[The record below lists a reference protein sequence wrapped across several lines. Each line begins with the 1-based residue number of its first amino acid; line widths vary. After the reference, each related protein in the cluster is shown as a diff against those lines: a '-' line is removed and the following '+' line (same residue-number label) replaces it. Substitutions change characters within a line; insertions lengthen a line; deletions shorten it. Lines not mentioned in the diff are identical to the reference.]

1 MASASSSKVLLRLSP
16 RIAELSA
23 VANAGGRLTSSLVT
37 GAGWRAMRAA
47 LANQFRTSVTV
58 ASAERQVAPDGS
70 EARREAHFLASEARW
85 ARLAVAAWASAQEL
99 SAALF
104 LPPYRELA
112 APEKAFHLVKSRGL
126 TGPPVAFHWACWGR
140 QPESSLED
148 SVPPERGQ
156 VRAFRFPS
164 YLFQKELIPVRR
176 RLA

>member
-1 MASASSSKVLLRLSP
+1 MVSS
-16 RIAELSA
+16 
-23 VANAGGRLTSSLVT
+23 
-37 GAGWRAMRAA
+37 A
-47 LANQFRTSVTV
+47 LAVTA

-70 EARREAHFLASEARW
+70 GALREAHFLASEAQW
-85 ARLAVAAWASAQEL
+85 ARLAVAAWASVQEL